1 MICYHTLDEHRDPR
15 TTEDMLGK
23 LPHIHE
29 VDRRQTTWTGSNYY
43 QLYAALTKIVKPVR
57 MLEVGVR
64 LGFSTIA
71 MLAGYPIFQIVG
83 IDNEMMIPGSQ
94 AKAREN
100 IGSVGFELDDLDL
113 LVGQSNYLLLK
124 QQFKPFDLIHI
135 DGEHTKLT
143 AMLDIWSAW
152 RFLRYGGTMVVD
164 DAQQPEVREA
174 IEVIRKRLP
183 ELKDDNYITKP
194 GWWVAERA
202 G

>member
-43 QLYAALTKIVKPVR
+43 QLYAALTKIVKPKR

-64 LGFSTIA
+64 LGFSAIA
-71 MLAGYPIFQIVG
+71 MLAGHPIEDITG
-83 IDNEMMIPGSQ
+83 IDNERMIKDSQ
-94 AKAREN
+94 RLAKEN
-100 IGSVGFELDDLDL
+100 ILFTGFNRKLDMY
-113 LVGQSNYLLLK
+113 VGQSNYVLLRNE
-124 QQFKPFDLIHI
+124 FKPFDLIHI